1 MSLSNQIAVIQT
13 HLNDAKSNVE
23 RLENDNVKASA
34 SKARMSLLKIKNDCH
49 ELRKQITDTLKTIP
63 SKRRVRFAPD
73 QPDEDVV
80 VTIEPVKVKKAAKK
94 SNKAKKN

>member
-13 HLNDAKSNVE
+13 HLNDAKANVD
-23 RLENDNVKASA
+23 RLEKDNVKASA

-73 QPDEDVV
+73 EPDEDVV
-80 VTIEPVKVKKAAKK
+80 VTIEPVKVKKTA
-94 SNKAKKN
+94 KAKRATKKK